1 MGARPLDL
9 GFLSVSV
16 LRFTEKELAA
26 YNAKRGGK
34 APRTT
39 EAPAIRA
46 VKDDSSHQNGSG
58 RAFPASGTLPQSK
71 YRNRPTG
78 GYASAKEA
86 RRAAALK
93 LLQDGKQIERL
104 REQVPYVLIPSQKV
118 GSKVAE
124 RPCSYVADF
133 VYLEN
138 GFEVVEDC
146 KGMRTADYIIK
157 RKLMLWVHG
166 IRIKET

>member
-1 MGARPLDL
+1 
-9 GFLSVSV
+9 V
-16 LRFTEKELAA
+16 
-26 YNAKRGGK
+26 
-34 APRTT
+34 
-39 EAPAIRA
+39 
-46 VKDDSSHQNGSG
+46 
-58 RAFPASGTLPQSK
+58 
-71 YRNRPTG
+71 
-78 GYASAKEA
+78 
-86 RRAAALK
+86 AALK

-104 REQVPYVLIPSQKV
+104 REQVPYELIPSQKV
-118 GSKVAE
+118 GTKVAE

-138 GFEVVEDC
+138 GLEVVEDC